1 MTPELNSP
9 TQEVY
14 VQTPEAP
21 EAPALPARK
30 VTRKNLA
37 RVQEQH
43 LLANIDPLL
52 RDLFIALT
60 AKVKEK
66 NIQAIRLTMEM
77 ANLVKA
83 PGGVTI
89 SQTIMQNNS
98 NAADGG
104 LVADVGRAQ
113 AAGGQPAEMPARLIA
128 YATRAFGEPPR
139 PATVPGPKAESAMK
153 TKTSIPS

>member
-52 RDLFIALT
+52 RELFIALT

-104 LVADVGRAQ
+104 ARFSFDALARKLDGRA
-113 AAGGQPAEMPARLIA
+113 ADTRSNRVID
-128 YATRAFGEPPR
+128 ATPD
-139 PATVPGPKAESAMK
+139 
-153 TKTSIPS
+153 